1 MESLLATF
9 SHREVQVN
17 PFLWRKHRFL
27 CGSNLRRKNQ
37 GRSHFPFSYLRSS
50 TLMIHHQI
58 SVKFDD
64 KTHNEI
70 TRVAGKMRITPHKFI
85 VTSVQEMQQMIED
98 RGKEKLPLLV
108 ALARRA
114 LDYAKETPSLPVP
127 LNVGSSEQTCETLEP
142 EQQKKAQ
149 EPKARLFPVAP
160 LRSQQQ
166 RGARRGNRRSPK
178 TPNS

>member
-1 MESLLATF
+1 LFLTEESLLATF
-9 SHREVQVN
+9 SYYEAQVN
-17 PFLWRKHRFL
+17 PFLWRKHQFL
-27 CGSNLRRKNQ
+27 CGSNLCWKNQ
-37 GRSHFPFSYLRSS
+37 SRSDFPFFYLSS
-50 TLMIHHQI
+50 SNPMIHHQI

-70 TRVAGKMRITPHKFI
+70 TRVAEKMRITPHKFI

-127 LNVGSSEQTCETLEP
+127 SNVGPPEQTRETLESK
-142 EQQKKAQ
+142 QQKN
-149 EPKARLFPVAP
+149 
-160 LRSQQQ
+160 
-166 RGARRGNRRSPK
+166 GARTKSKPVSRRAS
-178 TPNS
+178 